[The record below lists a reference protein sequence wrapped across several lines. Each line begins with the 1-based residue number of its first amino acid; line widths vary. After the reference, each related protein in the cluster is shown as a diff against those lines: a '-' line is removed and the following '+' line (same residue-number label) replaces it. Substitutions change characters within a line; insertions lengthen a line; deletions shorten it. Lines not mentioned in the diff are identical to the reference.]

1 MTARTGTGSSGV
13 RSPEMV
19 RHQRRRELPGVEL
32 RTVFDS
38 SRHYW
43 FYSSGFDFLVPS
55 TWRGEVCHQGR
66 REVLE
71 PGAVLAAHPGDMFA
85 SRRVLETGSWDLL
98 TIDPSALAALGG
110 DRAAWERGRLRPFS
124 RVSPRLGTLFQAVA
138 ESLQSDLLECV
149 QANLRSL
156 VAAIAGEL
164 VAGELVDAD
173 ATRPPQPPAA
183 SRPTPPAP
191 PSASPRG

>member
-1 MTARTGTGSSGV
+1 MTARTGTGSDV

-38 SRHYW
+38 SRRYW
-43 FYSSGFDFLVPS
+43 FYSSGFDFLVPV
-55 TWRGEVCHQGR
+55 TWRGEVWHQGR
-66 REVLE
+66 TEVLE
-71 PGAVLAAHPGDMFA
+71 SGSVLAAHPGDRFA
-85 SRRVLETGSWDLL
+85 SKRVMQPGSWDLL
-98 TIDPSALAALGG
+98 TVDPNALAALGG
-110 DRAAWERGRLRPFS
+110 DRAAWERIRLRPFS

-149 QANLRSL
+149 QANLRTL
-156 VAAIAGEL
+156 VAA
-164 VAGELVDAD
+164 VTSELVDRDAVGPD
-173 ATRPPQPPAA
+173 ATRPPQPPAP